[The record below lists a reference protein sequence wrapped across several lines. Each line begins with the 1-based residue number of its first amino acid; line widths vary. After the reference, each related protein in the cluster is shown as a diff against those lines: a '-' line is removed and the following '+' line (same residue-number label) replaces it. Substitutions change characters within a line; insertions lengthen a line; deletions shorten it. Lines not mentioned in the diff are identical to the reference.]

1 MQKTAGPYVKRQSG
15 FQRTSAL
22 VEQKLRAVGESRGF
36 VITRLLT
43 HWSDIVGTQ
52 VSNISIPVKVSYAQ
66 KGFGATL
73 VILTTGAQAQMLE
86 MQLPV
91 IREKVNACYGY
102 NAIARI
108 RITQTAP
115 IGFSEGLLQFKTRE
129 VKEAEPAPCPEMAT
143 KVAAIAET
151 IKDDKLRAALSD
163 FGKNILKKKR
173 VHENE

>member
-1 MQKTAGPYVKRQSG
+1 MQKTVGPYVKRQSG

-22 VEQKLRAVGESRGF
+22 VEQKLRAIGESRGF
-36 VITRLLT
+36 AISRLLT

-66 KGFGATL
+66 RGFGATL
-73 VILTTGAQAQMLE
+73 IILTTGAQAQMLE

-115 IGFSEGLLQFKTRE
+115 VGFSEGQLQFQNKE
-129 VKEAEPAPCPEMAT
+129 VKEAEPAPCPETAI
-143 KVAAIAET
+143 KIAAIAET
-151 IKDDKLRAALSD
+151 IKDDELRAALSA
-163 FGKNILKKKR
+163 FGKNILKNKKR
-173 VHENE
+173 P

>member
-1 MQKTAGPYVKRQSG
+1 MQKTLGPYVKRQSG

-22 VEQKLRAVGESRGF
+22 VEKKLRAVGESRGF

-115 IGFSEGLLQFKTRE
+115 VGFSEGQLQFPNKE
-129 VKEAEPAPCPEMAT
+129 VKEAEPASCPDTAI

-151 IKDDKLRAALSD
+151 IKDDELRAALSA
-163 FGKNILKKKR
+163 FGKNILKNKKR
-173 VHENE
+173 P

>member
-1 MQKTAGPYVKRQSG
+1 MQKTPSPYVKRQSG

-36 VITRLLT
+36 TITRLLT
-43 HWSDIVGTQ
+43 HWSEIVGTQ
-52 VSNISIPVKVSYAQ
+52 VSNVSIPIKVSYAQ

-73 VILTTGAQAQMLE
+73 IILTTGAQAQMLE

-115 IGFSEGLLQFKTRE
+115 IGFSEGQLQFKTRK
-129 VKEAEPAPCPEMAT
+129 VKDAEPAPCPETAI

-151 IKDDKLRAALSD
+151 IKDDELRAALSD
-163 FGKNILKKKR
+163 FGKNILKNEKR
-173 VHENE
+173 P

>member
-1 MQKTAGPYVKRQSG
+1 MQKTVGPYVKRQSD
-15 FQRTSAL
+15 FQRASAL

-36 VITRLLT
+36 TITRLLT

-73 VILTTGAQAQMLE
+73 IILTTGAQAQMLE

-115 IGFSEGLLQFKTRE
+115 VGFSEGQLQFPNKE
-129 VKEAEPAPCPEMAT
+129 VREAEPDPCPETAI

-151 IKDDKLRAALSD
+151 IKDDELRAALSA
-163 FGKNILKKKR
+163 FGKNILKNKKR
-173 VHENE
+173 P

>member
-1 MQKTAGPYVKRQSG
+1 MQKTLGPYGKRKAG

-22 VEQKLRAVGESRGF
+22 VEQKLRAVSESRGF
-36 VITRLLT
+36 AITRLLT
-43 HWSDIVGTQ
+43 HWGDIVGTQ
-52 VSNISIPVKVSYAQ
+52 ISDISVPVKVSYAQ

-102 NAIARI
+102 NAITRV

-115 IGFSEGLLQFKTRE
+115 VGFSEGHAQFKVI
-129 VKEAEPAPCPEMAT
+129 VKTPEPNTCPDT
-143 KVAAIAET
+143 AAKAASISVE
-151 IKDDKLRAALSD
+151 IKDEGLKAALSA
-163 FGKNILKKKR
+163 FGENILKNEKR
-173 VHENE
+173 P

>member
-1 MQKTAGPYVKRQSG
+1 MQKTASPYARRQAG
-15 FQRTSAL
+15 FQRTSTL
-22 VEQKLRAVGESRGF
+22 VEQKIRAVGESRGF
-36 VITRLLT
+36 AITRLLT

-52 VSNISIPVKVSYAQ
+52 VSNISIPVKVSFAQ

-73 VILTTGAQAQMLE
+73 VILTTGAQAQILE

-115 IGFSEGLLQFKTRE
+115 IGFSKGQLQFKT
-129 VKEAEPAPCPEMAT
+129 KEITKAEPAPCPEIAT
-143 KVAAIAET
+143 KIVAIAET

-163 FGKNILKKKR
+163 FGKNILKNEKR
-173 VHENE
+173 P

>member
-1 MQKTAGPYVKRQSG
+1 MRKTAGPYVKRQSG

-36 VITRLLT
+36 AISRLLT

-73 VILTTGAQAQMLE
+73 IILTTGAQAQMLE

-115 IGFSEGLLQFKTRE
+115 VGFSEGQLQFPNKE
-129 VKEAEPAPCPEMAT
+129 VKEAQPDPCPETAI

-151 IKDDKLRAALSD
+151 IKDNELRAALSA
-163 FGKNILKKKR
+163 FGKNILKNKKR
-173 VHENE
+173 P

>member
-1 MQKTAGPYVKRQSG
+1 MQKTPSPYVKRQSG
-15 FQRTSAL
+15 FQRASAL

-36 VITRLLT
+36 AITRLLT
-43 HWSDIVGTQ
+43 HWSDIVGAQ
-52 VSNISIPVKVSYAQ
+52 VSNVSIPIKVSYAQ

-115 IGFSEGLLQFKTRE
+115 IGFSEGQLQFKTRK
-129 VKEAEPAPCPEMAT
+129 VKDAEPAPCPETAI

-151 IKDDKLRAALSD
+151 IKDDELRAALSD
-163 FGKNILKKKR
+163 FGKNILKNEKR
-173 VHENE
+173 P

>member
-1 MQKTAGPYVKRQSG
+1 MKKAVGPYVKRQSG
-15 FQRTSAL
+15 FQRTSTL

-36 VITRLLT
+36 AITRLLT
-43 HWSDIVGTQ
+43 HWSDIVGTE

-115 IGFSEGLLQFKTRE
+115 IGFSEGQLQFKTKK
-129 VKEAEPAPCPEMAT
+129 VKDTETAPCPKTAI

-151 IKDDKLRAALSD
+151 IKDDELRAALSD
-163 FGKNILKKKR
+163 FGKNILKMKR
-173 VHENE
+173 GHENE